1 MVQLLDPSDAGPAME
16 AELLAYCRQHLA
28 SFKCP
33 RSVDFDAALPR
44 HATGKLYKQRLRQR
58 YWRA

>member
-1 MVQLLDPSDAGPAME
+1 ME

-33 RSVDFDAALPR
+33 RSIDFDAALPR
-44 HATGKLYKQRLRQR
+44 HPTGKLYKQLVRQR
-58 YWRA
+58 YWPV